1 MVIDRTTLN
10 AHATAGRQVL
20 TRRPVQFGIGIVAVS
35 LLLSILL
42 APHASATG
50 WDWFRLWLSAIGAG
64 LALLLLFLS
73 QRDTGPTISGQQQV
87 LLAGVLVVVGFAL
100 NLTFSAGA
108 TGFYAL
114 GLIVAGA
121 LTLGRRNA
129 TSERDIGAI
138 VATLVPFW
146 VWSALDAW
154 TVGLL
159 VLLPLIVVGVIA
171 DGHMRRASSPDPESD
186 PLTPRGHRLAAWLGV
201 LGSALAVALLAL
213 LTSHA
218 LAISALAGAGAVVLV
233 ALEAASPSPA
243 EGSWRVSSV
252 TIIDAAMA
260 WIALCWLAGLS

>member
-1 MVIDRTTLN
+1 MVLDRTTLN
-10 AHATAGRQVL
+10 AHASAGRQIL
-20 TRRPVQFGIGIVAVS
+20 ARRPVQFGIGIVAIS

-42 APHASATG
+42 APEASATG
-50 WDWFRLWLSAIGAG
+50 WDWLRLWLSAICGG
-64 LALLLLFLS
+64 LALLLLSLS
-73 QRDTGPTISGQQQV
+73 QRDAATTPDGQQQV
-87 LLAGVLVVVGFAL
+87 LLAGVLVVAGFAI
-100 NLTFSAGA
+100 NLTFSLGT
-108 TGFYAL
+108 TGFYVL
-114 GLIVAGA
+114 GLIVAG
-121 LTLGRRNA
+121 TLCLVRQTA
-129 TSERDIGAI
+129 TSERDSGAI

-154 TVGLL
+154 TIGLL
-159 VLLPLIVVGVIA
+159 VLLPLIVVGVIV
-171 DGHMRRASSPDPESD
+171 DGHMRRAASPDPASD

-201 LGSALAVALLAL
+201 LGSALGIALLSL

-218 LAISALAGAGAVVLV
+218 LAISALAGVGAVVLV